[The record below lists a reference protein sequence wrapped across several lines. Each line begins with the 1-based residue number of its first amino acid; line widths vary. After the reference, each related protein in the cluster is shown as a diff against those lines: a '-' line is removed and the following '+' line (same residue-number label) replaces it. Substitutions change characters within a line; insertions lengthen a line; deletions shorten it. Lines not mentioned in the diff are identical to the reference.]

1 MLCHSVVSLSALV
14 YIFAFYA
21 QSSYCMLH
29 MCVGFAVQESVN
41 QIEHALLAIV
51 LLASCFIALVNLQE
65 HNLVNQS
72 LSWPCQLSNVA
83 SNLSGLLVC
92 SHKSDPEWYWR
103 CREVMFEFKLAQY
116 TTAAILVALDLSST
130 YCVNAGHRALWIWF
144 CSHFLTNTICY

>member
-41 QIEHALLAIV
+41 QIEHALLAMCVIG
-51 LLASCFIALVNLQE
+51 FIALVNLQE

-72 LSWPCQLSNVA
+72 LS
-83 SNLSGLLVC
+83 
-92 SHKSDPEWYWR
+92 
-103 CREVMFEFKLAQY
+103 
-116 TTAAILVALDLSST
+116 
-130 YCVNAGHRALWIWF
+130 
-144 CSHFLTNTICY
+144 